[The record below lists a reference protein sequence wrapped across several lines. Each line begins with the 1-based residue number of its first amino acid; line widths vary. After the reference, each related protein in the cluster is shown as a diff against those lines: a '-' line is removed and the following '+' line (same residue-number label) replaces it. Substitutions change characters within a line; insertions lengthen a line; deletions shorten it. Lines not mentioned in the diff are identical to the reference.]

1 MSHVLRRNIRLGDKR
16 LPDEDMTMNWL
27 KIATVLAIA
36 GCPGVAVAK
45 EAVSCGGAA
54 MLGGAQLNCSHV
66 EPKAPPQFC
75 TFSWALHTAAGDLK
89 VVEGTF
95 MLPPGA
101 SNVTVYQGSGFD
113 SALSNPIVICR
124 GNK

>member
-1 MSHVLRRNIRLGDKR
+1 
-16 LPDEDMTMNWL
+16 MNWI
-27 KIATVLAIA
+27 KIAAVAALL
-36 GCPGVAVAK
+36 GCPGIASAN

-66 EPKAPPQFC
+66 KPAAPPQFC
-75 TFSWALHTAAGDLK
+75 TFSWDLHTTAGDQK
-89 VVEGTF
+89 VVEGSF
-95 MLPPGA
+95 LLPPGS

>member
-1 MSHVLRRNIRLGDKR
+1 
-16 LPDEDMTMNWL
+16 MNWI
-27 KIATVLAIA
+27 KIAAVAALL
-36 GCPGVAVAK
+36 GCPGIAVAK

-66 EPKAPPQFC
+66 EPAAPPQFC
-75 TFSWALHTAAGDLK
+75 TFSWALHTMAGDQK

-95 MLPPGA
+95 LLPPGA
-101 SNVTVYQGSGFD
+101 ANVTIYQGSGFD

>member
-1 MSHVLRRNIRLGDKR
+1 
-16 LPDEDMTMNWL
+16 MTMNWL
-27 KIATVLAIA
+27 KIATVAAIA
-36 GCPGVAVAK
+36 GWPGVALAK

-66 EPKAPPQFC
+66 EPQAPPQFC
-75 TFSWALHTAAGDLK
+75 TYSWALHTPAGDQK
-89 VVEGTF
+89 IVEGTF

-113 SALSNPIVICR
+113 SALSDPIVICR
-124 GNK
+124 GSD

>member
-1 MSHVLRRNIRLGDKR
+1 
-16 LPDEDMTMNWL
+16 MNWIR
-27 KIATVLAIA
+27 IAAVTALV
-36 GCPGVAVAK
+36 GCPGIAVAK
-45 EAVSCGGAA
+45 DAVSCGGAA

-66 EPKAPPQFC
+66 EPAAPPQLC
-75 TFSWALHTAAGDLK
+75 AFSWALHTMAGDQK

-95 MLPPGA
+95 LLPPGA
-101 SNVTVYQGSGFD
+101 ANIAVYQGGGFD

>member
-1 MSHVLRRNIRLGDKR
+1 
-16 LPDEDMTMNWL
+16 MNWL
-27 KIATVLAIA
+27 RTVTVAAIL
-36 GCPGVAVAK
+36 GCAFPAAAK
-45 EAVSCGGAA
+45 DAVSCGGAA

-75 TFSWALHTAAGDLK
+75 TFSWALHTPAGGQQI
-89 VVEGTF
+89 VEGSF

-101 SNVTVYQGSGFD
+101 SNVQVYQGSGFD

-124 GNK
+124 GSH

>member
-1 MSHVLRRNIRLGDKR
+1 MGQDTGEAPGDEN
-16 LPDEDMTMNWL
+16 LPARILTMNWIR
-27 KIATVLAIA
+27 IAAVAALI
-36 GCPGVAVAK
+36 GCPGVAVAGQ
-45 EAVSCGGAA
+45 AVSCGGAA

-66 EPKAPPQFC
+66 EPTAPPQFC
-75 TFSWALHTAAGDLK
+75 TFSWALHTAAGDQK
-89 VVEGTF
+89 VVDGTF
-95 MLPPGA
+95 LLPPGA

>member
-1 MSHVLRRNIRLGDKR
+1 M
-16 LPDEDMTMNWL
+16 MNWL
-27 KIATVLAIA
+27 KIATVAALAGWPGIA
-36 GCPGVAVAK
+36 LAR

-66 EPKAPPQFC
+66 EPQAPPQFC
-75 TFSWALHTAAGDLK
+75 TFSWALHTSAGDQK
-89 VVEGTF
+89 IVEGTF

-113 SALSNPIVICR
+113 SALSDPIVICR

>member
-1 MSHVLRRNIRLGDKR
+1 MGHGTAKAAWRCGFAGKDLA
-16 LPDEDMTMNWL
+16 MNWIG
-27 KIATVLAIA
+27 IAAVTALI
-36 GCPGVAVAK
+36 GCPGAAAAK
-45 EAVSCGGAA
+45 DAVSCGGAA

-66 EPKAPPQFC
+66 ETKAPPQFC
-75 TFSWALHTAAGDLK
+75 TFSWDLHTMAGDQK
-89 VVEGTF
+89 VVEGSF

-101 SNVTVYQGSGFD
+101 SNVQVYQGSGFD

>member
-1 MSHVLRRNIRLGDKR
+1 MNRIRMAAVAAL
-16 LPDEDMTMNWL
+16 
-27 KIATVLAIA
+27 V
-36 GCPGVAVAK
+36 GCPGIAAAAPAVT
-45 EAVSCGGAA
+45 CGGAA

-75 TFSWALHTAAGDLK
+75 TFSWALHTMAGDQK

>member
-1 MSHVLRRNIRLGDKR
+1 
-16 LPDEDMTMNWL
+16 MTMNWL
-27 KIATVLAIA
+27 RIAA
-36 GCPGVAVAK
+36 VAVLSGCAFPAAAK

-75 TFSWALHTAAGDLK
+75 SFSWALHMATGDQK
-89 VVEGTF
+89 VVEGSF
-95 MLPPGA
+95 LLPPGA
-101 SNVTVYQGSGFD
+101 ANVQVYQGAGFD
-113 SALSNPIVICR
+113 RSMSDPIVICR

>member
-1 MSHVLRRNIRLGDKR
+1 MN
-16 LPDEDMTMNWL
+16 MNWL
-27 KIATVLAIA
+27 RIATAAAMA
-36 GCPGVAVAK
+36 GCALPAAAK
-45 EAVSCGGAA
+45 DAVSCGGAA

-75 TFSWALHTAAGDLK
+75 TYSWALHTLAGDQK
-89 VVEGTF
+89 VVDGSF

-101 SNVTVYQGSGFD
+101 SNVQVYQGSGFD

-124 GNK
+124 GGH

>member
-1 MSHVLRRNIRLGDKR
+1 
-16 LPDEDMTMNWL
+16 MNWIR
-27 KIATVLAIA
+27 IAAVTALV
-36 GCPGVAVAK
+36 GCPGAAVAK

-66 EPKAPPQFC
+66 EPAAPAQFC
-75 TFSWALHTAAGDLK
+75 TFSWALHTTAGDQK
-89 VVEGTF
+89 IVEGTF
-95 MLPPGA
+95 LLPPGA
-101 SNVTVYQGSGFD
+101 SNVTIYQGSGFD

>member
-1 MSHVLRRNIRLGDKR
+1 
-16 LPDEDMTMNWL
+16 MNWIR
-27 KIATVLAIA
+27 IAAVTALV
-36 GCPGVAVAK
+36 GCPGAAVAK
-45 EAVSCGGAA
+45 DAVSCGGAA

-75 TFSWALHTAAGDLK
+75 TFSWALHMASGDQK

-95 MLPPGA
+95 LLPPGA

>member
-1 MSHVLRRNIRLGDKR
+1 
-16 LPDEDMTMNWL
+16 MNWIR
-27 KIATVLAIA
+27 IAAVTALV
-36 GCPGVAVAK
+36 GCSGAAVAK
-45 EAVSCGGAA
+45 DAVSCGGAA

-75 TFSWALHTAAGDLK
+75 TFSWDLHTMAGDQK
-89 VVEGTF
+89 VVEGSF

-101 SNVTVYQGSGFD
+101 SNVQVYQGSGFD

>member
-1 MSHVLRRNIRLGDKR
+1 
-16 LPDEDMTMNWL
+16 MNWL
-27 KIATVLAIA
+27 KIAIVAALAGYPGIA
-36 GCPGVAVAK
+36 AAK
-45 EAVSCGGAA
+45 DVVSCGGAA

-75 TFSWALHTAAGDLK
+75 TYSWDLHTSAGDQK
-89 VVEGTF
+89 IVEGTF
-95 MLPPGA
+95 LLPPGA

-124 GNK
+124 GAN